1 MEKFLE
7 MLGTDLA
14 NQVKAKIG
22 DAKFFIGE
30 GEFIPKGRFD
40 EVNNQVKDYKS
51 QIAECDKQIDTLSKN
66 AKGNEDLLKQIE
78 ELKATNAKNIS
89 DYEAKISAREKDYLI
104 DSALSSAKSK
114 NNKAVKSLLDL
125 EKVTVKDGKLEGITE
140 QIEALRKSDSYLFA
154 TDQQVPP
161 SKLGGLDDDMPN
173 KKQLDNP
180 TATKRWNA
188 HKTNKF

>member
-40 EVNNQVKDYKS
+40 EVNNQVKDYKG
-51 QIAECDKQIDTLSKN
+51 QIAERDRQIDTLSKN

-78 ELKATNAKNIS
+78 DLKATNAKNIS
-89 DYEAKISAREKDYLI
+89 DYEAKISAREK
-104 DSALSSAKSK
+104 
-114 NNKAVKSLLDL
+114 
-125 EKVTVKDGKLEGITE
+125 TT
-140 QIEALRKSDSYLFA
+140 
-154 TDQQVPP
+154 
-161 SKLGGLDDDMPN
+161 
-173 KKQLDNP
+173 
-180 TATKRWNA
+180 
-188 HKTNKF
+188 

>member
-40 EVNNQVKDYKS
+40 EVNNQVKDYKG
-51 QIAECDKQIDTLSKN
+51 QIAERDRQIDTLSKN

-78 ELKATNAKNIS
+78 DLKATNAKNIS

-161 SKLGGLDDDMPN
+161 NKLGGLEDDMPG